1 MVTYRVDYDDS
12 KVSAMFKKLADD
24 MPEINRRI
32 LGVLSEEV
40 VSRSQKDYLT
50 GGHPL
55 HRRTGKLAQS
65 VGYRV
70 HEDYAEVGS
79 NLVYAPVHEF
89 GATIRPGAKGFLA
102 WQGAGGEWI
111 FTKKPVVIP
120 PRPYLRPALDD
131 VFATGRAVVIIEGQ
145 LRKELEKR
153 EASA

>member
-1 MVTYRVDYDDS
+1 MISYRVDYDDS

-40 VSRSQKDYLT
+40 VSRSQKDYLS

-55 HRRTGKLAQS
+55 NRRTGKLAQS
-65 VGYRV
+65 ITYKVAK
-70 HEDYAEVGS
+70 DYAEVGS
-79 NLVYAPVHEF
+79 NIVYAPVHEF

-102 WQGAGGEWI
+102 WKGQGGEWI

-120 PRPYLRPALDD
+120 ARPYLRPALDD
-131 VFATGRAVVIIEGQ
+131 VFQSGRSVVIIEGQ
-145 LRKELEKR
+145 LREELRKR
-153 EASA
+153 EGAA